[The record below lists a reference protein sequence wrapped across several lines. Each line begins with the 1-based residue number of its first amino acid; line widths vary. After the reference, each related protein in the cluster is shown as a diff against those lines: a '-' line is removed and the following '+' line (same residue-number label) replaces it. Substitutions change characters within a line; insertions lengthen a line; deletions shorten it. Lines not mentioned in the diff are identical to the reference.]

1 MMINYRKL
9 FVALLVGASVVTAA
23 TPALAR
29 SGTSVLTPEEQAF
42 TRSRQSGVKYVPA
55 EQAAPV
61 QEVESLESKA
71 ASKAAKHHKHKKNKQ
86 EAQVEPEYGTTTPVQ
101 ENTRSARSR
110 KKSEGRGSVLS
121 PEEQEFTRARQAGLT
136 KAVEQPEPR
145 RQTTAVSQPA
155 AAAQDSWTKIPSGKT
170 GKNREQTSQPSWE
183 EQAARELAADKRA
196 KKIQGP
202 KVVPET
208 PAGYKPQFLLPG
220 NYQEVTIF
228 GPALATEAQAVGLL
242 KIINPQPKLTCTP
255 EEIVHYYWQEAEREG
270 IRPDVAFAQAILESG
285 SFRFGGD
292 VLPSQNNFCGLGTVG
307 GGVKGATFKTPEL
320 GARAHIQHL
329 LAYTE
334 KRPQTKIIDPRYELA
349 HKVRLRDGLCTTWY
363 QLNGN
368 WATSK
373 YYSEKILTVW
383 QRMLGYKDLGG
394 VPVQS
399 DVLAYGR
406 LGK

>member
-9 FVALLVGASVVTAA
+9 MLALLVGASVLATA
-23 TPALAR
+23 TPVLAR
-29 SGTSVLTPEEQAF
+29 SNGASVLTPEEQAF
-42 TRSRQSGVKYVPA
+42 TRSRQSGVKYVAVEQTAPA
-55 EQAAPV
+55 

-71 ASKAAKHHKHKKNKQ
+71 AAKAAKHHKHKKQQQ
-86 EAQVEPEYGTTTPVQ
+86 EAQLEPEYNTPAAP
-101 ENTRSARSR
+101 EKTSSRKR
-110 KKSEGRGSVLS
+110 KKSAERGSVLS
-121 PEEQEFTRARQAGLT
+121 PEEQEFTRERQAGLT
-136 KAVEQPEPR
+136 KAVEQPEPV
-145 RQTTAVSQPA
+145 RQAPAVSQPS
-155 AAAQDSWTKIPSGKT
+155 AAAQSPWAQAAATRTKSGRK
-170 GKNREQTSQPSWE
+170 PAAPLSWE
-183 EQAARELAADKRA
+183 EQADREVAADKRA
-196 KKIQGP
+196 KRIQGP
-202 KVVPET
+202 QVVPET

-255 EEIVHYYWQEAEREG
+255 AEIVHYYWQEAGREG

-329 LAYTE
+329 LAYTS
-334 KRPQTKIIDPRYELA
+334 KRPHGKIVDPRYELA

-373 YYSEKILTVW
+373 YYAEKILTVW

>member
-9 FVALLVGASVVTAA
+9 MLALLVGASVLAMA

-42 TRSRQSGVKYVPA
+42 TRSRQSGVKYVPV
-55 EQAAPV
+55 EQPATS

-71 ASKAAKHHKHKKNKQ
+71 AAKAAKHHKHKKQKQ
-86 EAQVEPEYGTTTPVQ
+86 EEQLEPEYTIPAAVQ
-101 ENTRSARSR
+101 EKNSSSPKR
-110 KKSEGRGSVLS
+110 KKSASSVSVLS
-121 PEEQEFTRARQAGLT
+121 PEEQEFTKARQAGLT
-136 KAVEQPEPR
+136 KAEEQAEPV
-145 RQTTAVSQPA
+145 RQATAVSQPA
-155 AAAQDSWTKIPSGKT
+155 TAARAPWAQPAAGNDK
-170 GKNREQTSQPSWE
+170 QTWKQTTQPSWE
-183 EQAARELAADKRA
+183 EQAAREVAADKRA
-196 KKIQGP
+196 KRIQGP
-202 KVVPET
+202 QNVPET

-255 EEIVHYYWQEAEREG
+255 AEIVHYYWQEAGREG

-292 VLPSQNNFCGLGTVG
+292 VLSSQNNFCGLGTVG

-329 LAYTE
+329 LAYTA
-334 KRPQTKIIDPRYELA
+334 KKPHTKIIDPRYELA

-373 YYSEKILTVW
+373 YYAEKILTVW